1 MDGSH
6 LRNAESSLT
15 CYSIVVRD
23 NETSERGFVKLV
35 QSSLEVDNQFN
46 IERFDAVTE
55 DNVVT
60 DFHSNKKMEWTYPW
74 EGRQTCL
81 KSGLTKSAYQTK
93 NRNKRV
99 ACFMSHYHL
108 WEKCVALN
116 NNILV
121 LEHDAQFIKKLDLSI
136 LEKGY
141 DIIGINNPIG
151 ATRKAKLYDEIIKKN
166 KPNCV
171 IPVPRIDDWDVPQGL
186 AGNSAYII
194 KPAGAKALIDKV
206 YELGAWPNDALM
218 CYQNI
223 KRLGVSTTYYTKV
236 QGLPSL
242 TTQ

>member
-23 NETSERGFVKLV
+23 NEISERGFVKLV
-35 QSSLEVDNQFN
+35 QSSLEVDNEFLV
-46 IERFDAVTE
+46 ERFDATTE
-55 DNVVT
+55 NNVAI
-60 DFHSNKKMEWTYPW
+60 DFHSFKKINWTYPW
-74 EGRQTCL
+74 EGKQTCL

-108 WEKCVALN
+108 WYKSATLN
-116 NNILV
+116 INVLV

-171 IPVPRIDDWDVPQGL
+171 VPVPRIDDWDVPQGL

-206 YELGAWPNDALM
+206 DELGAWPNDALM

>member
-93 NRNKRV
+93 NRNKS
-99 ACFMSHYHL
+99 CL
-108 WEKCVALN
+108 
-116 NNILV
+116 
-121 LEHDAQFIKKLDLSI
+121 
-136 LEKGY
+136 
-141 DIIGINNPIG
+141 
-151 ATRKAKLYDEIIKKN
+151 LYTS
-166 KPNCV
+166 PS
-171 IPVPRIDDWDVPQGL
+171 PRD
-186 AGNSAYII
+186 S
-194 KPAGAKALIDKV
+194 
-206 YELGAWPNDALM
+206 
-218 CYQNI
+218 
-223 KRLGVSTTYYTKV
+223 
-236 QGLPSL
+236 
-242 TTQ
+242 